1 MKINIELVNGKIVGI
16 YGSDPDVEIQIF
28 EDLGELTDEQEDEL
42 DFEVASTP
50 YILYSPSVYM

>member
-42 DFEVASTP
+42 DFEDV
-50 YILYSPSVYM
+50 LV